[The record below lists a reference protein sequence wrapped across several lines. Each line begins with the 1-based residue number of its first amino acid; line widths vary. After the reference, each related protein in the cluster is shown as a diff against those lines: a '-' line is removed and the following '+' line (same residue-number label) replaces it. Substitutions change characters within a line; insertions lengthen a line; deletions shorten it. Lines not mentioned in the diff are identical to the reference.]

1 MEIEWQTYW
10 NSNNPEN
17 AVTVSQL
24 IELLKQFSAD
34 LPVQVGT
41 FDPGQH
47 ELTVVS
53 VEKTYD
59 QDYVF
64 LGDY

>member
-1 MEIEWQTYW
+1 MMIDQETK
-10 NSNNPEN
+10 
-17 AVTVSQL
+17 VTVSQL
-24 IELLKQFSAD
+24 MELLKEMPQD
-34 LPVQVGT
+34 LVVQVGT

-53 VEKTYD
+53 VEKTNRG
-59 QDYVF
+59 DYVF

>member
-1 MEIEWQTYW
+1 M
-10 NSNNPEN
+10 
-17 AVTVSQL
+17 TVSQL
-24 IELLKQFSAD
+24 IELLKQFPAD

-47 ELTVVS
+47 EITVVS
-53 VEKTYD
+53 VEKTKD